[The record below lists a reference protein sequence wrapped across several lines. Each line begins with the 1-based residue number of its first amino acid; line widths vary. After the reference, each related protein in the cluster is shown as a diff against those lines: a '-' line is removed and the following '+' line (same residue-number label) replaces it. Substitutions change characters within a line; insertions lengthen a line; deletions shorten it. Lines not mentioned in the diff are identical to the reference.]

1 MSKKKSRRTSSLSSL
16 AVVEKANPNYTAVV
30 MAGPSAIPVQM
41 PRNMRAYLQEGY
53 RNKTAFRVVGQIARS
68 GAGIKWKH
76 YYDRSKQR
84 EYSSSPLLD
93 LWNRP
98 NSEQGGSKFREN
110 LLGYYCLT
118 GNSYVLGLNASQ
130 NPKAKFDELYCLRPD
145 LTKVHISEAYEPDY
159 YEFGPAYPY
168 KRYDKPFVMHSKL
181 FAGNDDVYGL
191 SPVEVA
197 AMLVDIQK
205 ASQKWNLSLMSNMA
219 APSGAW
225 VTKQILNDPDY
236 RNLKKEIHDKFSGPR
251 NAREPVILHGGV
263 EWQSMSMTPM
273 ELDFLSSDE
282 KTDRDIAGIFFN
294 FPVFL
299 LGLADA
305 TFANQ
310 AEAKHY
316 LYTDIIF
323 PLLDMFVDDLNQWLT
338 PRYGGWLD
346 YDREDVETIQERIQA
361 AKAQASDRAMAEFA
375 GGTTTFLEA
384 RAIQDKKPLPVKDFV
399 MVKDVPVHVDDL
411 DEYIAAMSGKTI
423 NPPPPPPQLMLPHPG
438 STTVTEEPQDD
449 TGDENTDQEDS
460 QTNDDAS
467 GDAGQKMIE
476 PPTLE
481 YPFVRAVQ
489 EVSTSDP
496 ECVPTIHHYASL
508 SQTKALD
515 LSTTEQKEAYFNS
528 MEAMRGKWEAEI
540 QKRVEDYFSDE
551 RKTVLAAVESGGN
564 TDGVSGRIEHAL
576 DVVEQQGTL
585 KQLLVKVYQDVGS
598 DVGGQVLQ
606 ELKSQ
611 GDKHERKDG
620 IQDYLNLFGPDVLVY
635 LLQLAAQKVKQ
646 IAEHTR
652 AEIQSRLEEGV
663 RLGESIPKLT
673 KRIDDLYLQ
682 QIIPNRSKVIAVTEV
697 HSASEYGSNAAAKQS
712 GLTLNK
718 VWLST
723 PDSRT
728 REDHKEA
735 DGQEVGMDDYFE
747 VGGEKLLYPGDPNG
761 SAKQIIACRCSHY
774 FKRVKPT
781 SQAVPEE
788 EPIKSLAEYIQGLPE
803 ARVTREQYR
812 SLLKARGREVTV

>member
-1 MSKKKSRRTSSLSSL
+1 MSKKKSRRTSSSL
-16 AVVEKANPNYTAVV
+16 ALVEKANPNYTAVIQ
-30 MAGPSAIPVQM
+30 AGPSAIPVMM

-118 GNSYVLGLNASQ
+118 GNSYVLGINASQ

-145 LTKVHISEAYEPDY
+145 LTKVHISDQYEPDY

-168 KRYDKPFVMHSKL
+168 RRYDKPFVMHSKL

-191 SPVEVA
+191 SPIEVA

-236 RNLKKEIHDKFSGPR
+236 RNLKREIHDKFSGPR

-294 FPVFL
+294 FPTFL

-310 AEAKHY
+310 SEAKHY

-323 PLLDMFVDDLNQWLT
+323 PIWDMFVDDLNSWLT

-423 NPPPPPPQLMLPHPG
+423 NPPPPPPQLMLPRPG

-449 TGDENTDQEDS
+449 TEDENANQGNNEPNNSDTEDENADS
-460 QTNDDAS
+460 TGKS
-467 GDAGQKMIE
+467 
-476 PPTLE
+476 LE
-481 YPFVRAVQ
+481 SPFVRSAF
-489 EVSTSDP
+489 EVFTTDP
-496 ECVPTIHHYASL
+496 ACVPTITSITPMP
-508 SQTKALD
+508 QTKALD

-528 MEAMRGKWEAEI
+528 MEALRGKWETEI
-540 QKRVEDYFSDE
+540 QKRMADYFSDE
-551 RKTVLAAVESGGN
+551 RKTVLAAIERGDDP
-564 TDGVSGRIEHAL
+564 DGVSGRTEHAL
-576 DVVEQQGTL
+576 SVVEQQGTL
-585 KQLLVKVYQDVGS
+585 KHLIVKLYQDVAS

-611 GDKHERKDG
+611 DGAPEHKDSV
-620 IQDYLNLFGPDVLVY
+620 QDYLNLFGPDVLVY
-635 LLQLAAQKVKQ
+635 LLQLAATKVKQ
-646 IAEHTR
+646 ITETTR
-652 AEIQSRLEEGV
+652 AEIQSALEEGV
-663 RLGESIPKLT
+663 RAGEGVPKLA
-673 KRIDDLYLQ
+673 KRIDDLYLV
-682 QIIPNRSKVIAVTEV
+682 QIVPNRSSLIASTEV
-697 HSASEYGSNAAAKQS
+697 VAASNYGSQQAARQS
-712 GLTLNK
+712 GLTLKK

-723 PDSRT
+723 SDSRT
-728 REDHKEA
+728 RPDHVA
-735 DGQEVGMDDYFE
+735 ANGQEVGLDDPFV
-747 VGGEKLLYPGDPNG
+747 VGNSKLMFPGDNSLG
-761 SAKQIIACRCSHY
+761 AAADQLIRCRCTQY
-774 FKRVKPT
+774 YVRVKNQLPRQT
-781 SQAVPEE
+781 ESDNTEKSSSRRSNREEYRKFMEGLLVSQV
-788 EPIKSLAEYIQGLPE
+788 K
-803 ARVTREQYR
+803 
-812 SLLKARGREVTV
+812 EVTV